1 MQSKISKAVADH
13 LLNNPFKLD
22 KLFLISG
29 HFTIIVL
36 SLSFVLL
43 TSSCSIFRKNIEV
56 SRLRCEYKR
65 NPVTDKLHPRLSWIL
80 ESDDFGQKQT
90 AYRIL
95 VASSPDKLSPGNA
108 DLWDSQKITSDNTY
122 EIKYQGKPLGSG
134 EICYW
139 KVKSWDK
146 DGNSSQWS
154 QTARWEMGLLDKTEW
169 KAKWIGLNL
178 NDLGKG
184 SIYHLPPAPY
194 LRKRINIEGKIRKAR
209 LYVSA
214 LGLYEFYIN
223 GQRIG
228 RDYLSPGWTDY
239 NKRVYY
245 QTYDVTDDLQT
256 GGNVLGS
263 ILSYGWYA
271 GYIGYALLNHLTKV
285 KGFYGD
291 VPALIAQLKIEYDD
305 GTSMT
310 FVTDE
315 TWKAN
320 YGPIIESD
328 ILEGETYDA
337 RKEFRNWDMPRFN
350 DTSWKQAEIIDTTER
365 NLECSPGVPV
375 RITGTIKPKSVR
387 KLNDSYIFDMG
398 QNFAGVVKLK
408 TKGNAGDTIVIRYG
422 EMLYPDGSLM
432 TKNLRMARATDTY
445 ILKGDQ
451 EGEEWTP
458 DFTYHG
464 FRYAEVSGLK
474 EKPDTSVITGLVL
487 GSNNPV
493 AGHFECSDSMVN
505 KLYSNIVWTQRSNFV
520 SIPTDC
526 PQRDERLGWTGDAQ
540 VYVSSATLNMDIA
553 AFYSK
558 WLVDL
563 NDSQLENGAYPFFAP
578 SPAGFGSNGFSPGW
592 MEAGII
598 CPYQIYKSY
607 DDIEVINKFWPNMSK
622 FMSFLEKRANGKNY
636 FPEGSF
642 ADISPKGG
650 FADWLSIGKKTSP
663 DMLATMY
670 YGYCS
675 ILMSEMADA
684 VGNKTDA
691 EYYSSLYQK
700 IRQAFLEHYAAPD
713 GRLKCNEA
721 AYGNGEGYVD
731 GSRGFSGNT
740 QTAYANAIYMHML
753 PDSLIQI
760 AGKYLNQLIEEN
772 NGYLTTGFLGV
783 KPLLPALSETGYTN
797 TAYQLLLNTKY
808 PSWGYE
814 IDNGATTIWE
824 RWDSYTKG
832 KGFQDAGMNS
842 FNHYS
847 FGSVC
852 EWMFQ
857 FMAGI
862 RSDGTAYKNIIIKP
876 DIPKDKIKFVNASIN
891 TMNGKIESSWKLE
904 GGRLIM
910 NVVIPVNTIA
920 EIYIPSS
927 DPGSIKINDSE
938 LKKLSYIKI
947 DNFKNDLQAVK
958 VGSGNYKIE
967 SKF

>member
-1 MQSKISKAVADH
+1 MQNQSIKSLKKFSFLFYSKYM
-13 LLNNPFKLD
+13 
-22 KLFLISG
+22 FLIG
-29 HFTIIVL
+29 RNFRLIIFSL
-36 SLSFVLL
+36 SLLML
-43 TSSCSIFRKNIEV
+43 ISSCNIFIKSIEV

-65 NPVTDKLHPRLSWIL
+65 NPAIDNLHPRLSWIL
-80 ESDDFGQKQT
+80 ESDAFGQKQT

-95 VASSPDKLSPGNA
+95 VATSPELLSPGNA
-108 DLWDSQKITSDNTY
+108 DLWDSQKISGDKTY
-122 EIKYQGKPLGSG
+122 QIAYQGKPLHSG

-146 DGNSSQWS
+146 DGNSSNWS
-154 QTARWEMGLLDKTEW
+154 QTAKWEMGLLKKDDW

-178 NDLGKG
+178 NNLGKG
-184 SIYHLPPAPY
+184 SVYDLPPAPF
-194 LRKRINIEGKIRKAR
+194 LRKRISIKGKIKQAR

-228 RDYLSPGWTDY
+228 KDYLTPGWTDY

-245 QTYDVTDDLQT
+245 QTYDVTDNLQT
-256 GGNVLGS
+256 GRNALGS

-271 GYIGYALLNHLTKV
+271 GYIGYALLNHLPKV
-285 KGFYGD
+285 KGLYGD
-291 VPALIAQLKIEYDD
+291 VPALIARLKIDYED
-305 GTSMT
+305 GTSDT
-310 FVTDE
+310 LITDE

-328 ILEGETYDA
+328 ILDGETYDA
-337 RKEFRNWDMPRFN
+337 RKEFKNWSGPGFN
-350 DTSWKQAEIIDTTER
+350 DHNWKQAEIIDTTER

-375 RITGTIKPKSVR
+375 RITGTIKPKSIS
-387 KLNDSYIFDMG
+387 KFNNAYIFDMG
-398 QNFAGVVKLK
+398 QNFAGVAKLK
-408 TKGNAGDTIVIRYG
+408 IKGDAGDTVTIRYG

-432 TKNLRMARATDTY
+432 IKNLRMARATDTY
-445 ILKGDQ
+445 ILKGDP

-464 FRYAEVSGLK
+464 FQYVEVSGLK
-474 EKPDTSVITGLVL
+474 EKPDTGLITGLVL
-487 GSNNPV
+487 GSNTPT

-520 SIPTDC
+520 DIPTDC

-563 NDSQLENGAYPFFAP
+563 NDSQLENGSFPFFAP
-578 SPAGFGSNGFSPGW
+578 SPAGFGSTGFSPGW

-598 CPYQIYKSY
+598 CPYQIYKTY
-607 DDIEVINKFWPNMSK
+607 DDTEVINKFWPNMSK
-622 FMSFLEKRANGKNY
+622 FMSFLEMRAKGKNF

-650 FADWLSIGKKTSP
+650 FGDWLSIGKKTSP

-670 YGYCS
+670 YGYCAS
-675 ILMSEMADA
+675 LMAEMAQA
-684 VGNKTDA
+684 AGKRKEA
-691 EYYSSLYQK
+691 EDYSSLFNK
-700 IRQAFLEHYAAPD
+700 IKKAFLEHYIASD
-713 GRLKCNEA
+713 GKLKCNEA

-731 GSRGFSGNT
+731 GSRGFTGHT

-753 PDSLIQI
+753 PDSLIPV

-783 KPLLPALSETGYTN
+783 KPLLPALSKTGYTE
-797 TAYQLLLNTKY
+797 TAYQLLLNEKY

-814 IDNGATTIWE
+814 INNGATTIWE

-847 FGSVC
+847 LGSVC

-857 FMAGI
+857 YMAGI
-862 RSDGTAYKNIIIKP
+862 KSEGAAYKHIIIKP
-876 DIPKDKIKFVNASIN
+876 DIPKDKIKYVSASLN

-904 GGRLIM
+904 GKKLIM
-910 NVVIPVNTIA
+910 NVIIPVNTTA
-920 EIYIPSS
+920 EIYIPAAERS
-927 DPGSIKINDSE
+927 SIKLNGDEI
-938 LKKLSYIKI
+938 KKSPNIKI
-947 DNFKNDLQAVK
+947 DKFEKGLQLIVA
-958 VGSGNYKIE
+958 GSGSYNFESIIE
-967 SKF
+967 